1 MEVTR
6 VFDLLDLYRERE
18 KMTHALAG
26 KQNGEWKV
34 YSSKEYVAI
43 SEAFALGLMTLGVQP
58 SDRVITV
65 TNNRPEWN
73 FTSMA
78 VAQVGAVHVPVNAT
92 QSPDE
97 LLYIFRHAAPKV
109 LFVSDPTTYRRLKP
123 LADQASIAHVYT
135 YAKIEGVPFWV
146 ELTERGLSRREQ
158 LLPELHRLKAAV
170 MPDDL
175 YAIIYTSGTT
185 GIPKGVMLSHHN
197 ILSNAYANVP
207 KHFHTY
213 GHRVISFLPLSHVF
227 EHMLNLHFQV
237 KGLSIYYAES
247 LTTLI
252 DDMKAVHPHMF
263 ATVPRVL
270 EKVYTMAITK
280 GKNLKGIKK
289 ALFFYS
295 VNQALSFE
303 MKRFRFDPFY
313 RLNILICRKLVLSKI
328 MASFGNAFDFLV
340 SGGAP
345 LQPRLARLFWASGI
359 PLAEGYGLTETS
371 PVIAVTDIPRRKA
384 KPGTVGPVLE
394 NVTVKI
400 ADDGEI
406 LCKGP
411 NVMLGYYKDPERTA
425 EVIDEEGWFHTG
437 DIGLIDDEGYLRI
450 TDRKKE
456 IFKLSNGKYV
466 APQAIENRLKE
477 SMFIDQVMVVGSNE
491 KFAGALISPSFPYL
505 QKWAAGQQ
513 ISFDS
518 LSELVADR
526 RVIARL
532 QKEVD
537 HVNRSLGSTERIG
550 RIRLVPDEWT
560 TQSGELSSTLKLKRR
575 VIAEKYEAQIADIY
589 AGASLE

>member
-1 MEVTR
+1 MEATR
-6 VFDLLDLYRERE
+6 VFDLLDLYRQRD

-26 KQNGEWKV
+26 KQNGEWIV
-34 YSSKEYVAI
+34 YSSKEYLSIA
-43 SEAFALGLMTLGVQP
+43 EDFALGLLALGVQP
-58 SDRVITV
+58 SDRVVTV

-78 VAQVGAVHVPVNAT
+78 VAQIGAVHVPVNVS
-92 QSPDE
+92 QSLDE
-97 LLYIFRHAAPKV
+97 FLYIFRHAMPRV
-109 LFVSDPTTYRRLKP
+109 LFVADAATYRRLKP
-123 LADQASIAHVYT
+123 LAEQASIELIYT
-135 YAKIEGVPFWV
+135 YTKIEGMPYWE
-146 ELTERGLSRREQ
+146 ELTQKGRSQREQ
-158 LLPELHRLKAAV
+158 LLPELNRLKAAV
-170 MPDDL
+170 QPDQL

-185 GIPKGVMLSHHN
+185 GVPKGVMLSHRN
-197 ILSNAYANVP
+197 ILSNVYATLP
-207 KHFHTY
+207 KHTHAY

-270 EKVYTMAITK
+270 EKVYTVAITK
-280 GKNLKGIKK
+280 GKTLKGVKRM
-289 ALFFYS
+289 LFFYCI
-295 VNQALSFE
+295 NQALSFQ
-303 MKRFRFDPFY
+303 MKRFRLDPLY
-313 RLNILICRKLVLSKI
+313 RLNILLCRKLVLSKI
-328 MASFGNAFDFLV
+328 MASFGNAFDFVV

-359 PLAEGYGLTETS
+359 PLAEGYGLTETA
-371 PVIAVTDIPRRKA
+371 PVIAVTDVVRGKV

-411 NVMLGYYKDPERTA
+411 NVMLGYYKDPEQTA
-425 EVIDEEGWFHTG
+425 EVIDEQGWFHTG
-437 DIGLIDDEGYLRI
+437 DIGLIDDEGFLRI

-477 SMFIDQVMVVGSNE
+477 SMFIDQAMVVGSNE
-491 KFAGALISPSFPYL
+491 KFAGAIVSPSFPYL
-505 QKWAAGQQ
+505 QKWAAEQHL
-513 ISFDS
+513 SFGS
-518 LSELVADR
+518 LRELVSDR
-526 RVIARL
+526 RVIARV

-537 HVNRSLGSTERIG
+537 HVNRSLSSTERIG
-550 RIRLVPDEWT
+550 RIRLVADEWT
-560 TQSGELSSTLKLKRR
+560 PQSGELSLTLKLKRR
-575 VIAEKYEAQIADIY
+575 VITEKYEALIADLY
-589 AGASLE
+589 NGSSAD

>member
-26 KQNGEWKV
+26 KQSGEWKV

-43 SEAFALGLMTLGVQP
+43 SEALALGLLTLGVQP

-78 VAQVGAVHVPVNAT
+78 VAQIGAVHVPVNAT

-97 LLYIFRHAAPKV
+97 LLYIFRHAAPRV
-109 LFVSDPTTYRRLKP
+109 LFVSDSTTWRRLKP
-123 LADQASIAHVYT
+123 LADQASIEHVYT
-135 YAKIEGVPFWV
+135 YSKVEGAPSWE
-146 ELTERGLSRREQ
+146 ELTERGLGRKEQ

-170 MPDDL
+170 QPDYL

-185 GIPKGVMLSHHN
+185 GIPKGAMLSHRN
-197 ILSNAYANVP
+197 ILSNVYATLP
-207 KHFHTY
+207 KHFHAY

-227 EHMLNLHFQV
+227 EHMLNLHFQL

-252 DDMKAVHPHMF
+252 DDMKAVNPHMF

-280 GKNLKGIKK
+280 GKSLKGIKR
-289 ALFFYS
+289 ALFFYC
-295 VNQALSFE
+295 VNQALSFD

-313 RLNILICRKLVLSKI
+313 KLNILFCRKLVLSKI
-328 MASFGNAFDFLV
+328 MASFGNSFDFVV

-371 PVIAVTDIPRRKA
+371 PVIAVTDIPRGMA

-411 NVMLGYYKDPERTA
+411 NVMMGYYKDPERTA

-437 DIGLIDDEGYLRI
+437 DIGLIDDEGFLRI

-505 QKWAAGQQ
+505 QKWAAAQH
-513 ISFDS
+513 ISFAS
-518 LSELVADR
+518 LSDLVADQ

-537 HVNRSLGSTERIG
+537 YVNRSLSSTERIG

-575 VIAEKYEAQIADIY
+575 VIEEKYEALIADIY
-589 AGASLE
+589 ASASVE